1 MEQYFEDEYLTPS
14 WMPIECEHDVEYTNY
29 EVINEV

>member
-1 MEQYFEDEYLTPS
+1 MKKNIVRDPEEEYG
-14 WMPIECEHDVEYTNY
+14 EENVEYTNY